1 MDVLVRKIS
10 QIFQEKYI
18 TDEAN
23 SKCFLKYKLTI
34 MRNLSEN

>member
-18 TDEAN
+18 TDKAN
-23 SKCFLKYKLTI
+23 SKCFLKILINYNAELV
-34 MRNLSEN
+34 